1 MLTTAWL
8 QAFDARAVAV
18 QGNLVITTPNMHFVP
33 EFHHF
38 EEEDLQ
44 ARADGRFGVIDC
56 FQWPQSY
63 DDAFCHAVCIPR
75 KEAFPFPHQLHWAW
89 FTPTQDDLQPIPGN
103 SFPVGTLAPDK
114 VDGLRSLLKLAEQRV
129 RDYRNDQP
137 DRGRVIYSRLLCLR
151 HAIARLKSH
160 PLTFRDLLIF
170 VTDTQR
176 LFLDIYSYID
186 WVLVAQPRTTLGV
199 RHDVNGEWMGGFAQ
213 SSDICDKLFSAGVP
227 VWYVRAS
234 AYIPP
239 NMKVVEPVLLSRP
252 DHIVISMYA
261 EGRRVRPFEV
271 IYRGP
276 GGRSRHTH
284 IRRLYAGTTHQ
295 DPEHDKSSQPSSS
308 SSRPPAP
315 KSSTLGK
322 APKQKGKQRHQPCK
336 YLSFFFVC
344 CMLTQFSDSINARPA
359 QSGESRDKWKDPETP
374 YLPPPIVLWETAMKI
389 TIKDQSRVHTPY
401 VIDRGYRFPEPALL
415 LGPKLPERLQLYLA
429 NWLAARPL
437 WIGRVDHDPPRAYP
451 APQLWRDFLGSAPS
465 AQPQS
470 SKGKESDTKSLTAT
484 EKGKRAMRDLFGDD
498 LLETQGDI
506 FSPEGVV
513 EFRGERVPIANLAA
527 PPVLLVQKIT
537 WELFELG
544 FRYELRDLD
553 RYLARRCWDN
563 DPVGREQLLHSIFP
577 GDAGLVMWSEPFP
590 LENYGLWN
598 NTLMGCLPYLES
610 FRRLLC
616 DWDDVPPC
624 LTTPLTP
631 DNFTDTRSWEVRRAA
646 TMFYVQ
652 TFFDYFGRPPI
663 VPHSLPMQS

>member
-1 MLTTAWL
+1 MFTTGWL

-38 EEEDLQ
+38 DEEDLQ

-63 DDAFCHAVCIPR
+63 DDTFCHAVCIPR
-75 KEAFPFPHQLHWAW
+75 KEAFPFPHPLHWAW
-89 FTPTQDDLQPIPGN
+89 FTPSQDDLKSIPGN

-114 VDGLRSLLKLAEQRV
+114 VDGLQSLLKLAEQRV
-129 RDYRNDQP
+129 RDYRKDQP
-137 DRGRVIYSRLLCLR
+137 DRGQIIYSRLLYLR

-170 VTDTQR
+170 VTDAQR

-186 WVLVAQPRTTLGV
+186 WVLVAQPRTTFGV
-199 RHDVNGEWMGGFAQ
+199 RHEVNLGWMGGFAQ
-213 SSDICDKLFSAGVP
+213 SSDICEKLFCAGVP
-227 VWYVRAS
+227 AWYVHAS

-239 NMKVVEPVLLSRP
+239 QMMVVEPVLLTRP
-252 DHIVISMYA
+252 DHIIIAMYA
-261 EGRRVRPFEV
+261 EGRKIRPFEV
-271 IYRGP
+271 IYHGQ
-276 GGRSRHTH
+276 GGRNRHTH

-295 DPEHDKSSQPSSS
+295 DPESDKSSQPLSS
-308 SSRPPAP
+308 SSRPAP
-315 KSSTLGK
+315 GPKLSAVGK
-322 APKQKGKQRHQPCK
+322 APKQKGKQRHRPC
-336 YLSFFFVC
+336 
-344 CMLTQFSDSINARPA
+344 
-359 QSGESRDKWKDPETP
+359 ESRDKWKDPNTP
-374 YLPPPIVLWETAMKI
+374 FLPPPNLHWEGAMKI
-389 TIKDQSRVHTPY
+389 VVKDESCVHTPY

-437 WIGRVDHDPPRAYP
+437 WIGRVDHDPPRTYP
-451 APQLWRDFLGSAPS
+451 TPQLWRDFLGSVPS
-465 AQPQS
+465 VQPQS
-470 SKGKESDTKSLTAT
+470 SKGKEPDGKSLTAT

-506 FSPEGVV
+506 FSPDGVV
-513 EFRGERVPIANLAA
+513 EFRGEQVSIASLAT
-527 PPVLLVQKIT
+527 PPSLLVQKIT

-553 RYLARRCWDN
+553 RYLARGCWNN
-563 DPVGREQLLHSIFP
+563 DAVGREQLLHSIFP
-577 GDAGLVMWSEPFP
+577 GEAGLVMWSEAFP
-590 LENYGLWN
+590 SENYGLWN
-598 NTLMGCLPYLES
+598 NTLMGCLPYLEN

-624 LTTPLTP
+624 LLTPLTS
-631 DNFTDTRSWEVRRAA
+631 DNFTDTYSWEVRRAA
-646 TMFYVQ
+646 ATFYIQ
-652 TFFDYFGRPPI
+652 TFFDHFGRPPI